1 MNPGLDLIL
10 AQYAEE
16 ASWIIGEKGFGEMQ
30 PFSNEPFIS
39 AEGGERRV
47 QKLRILH

>member
-1 MNPGLDLIL
+1 MLN
-10 AQYAEE
+10 Q
-16 ASWIIGEKGFGEMQ
+16 WIMGEKARDEMQ
-30 PFSNEPFIS
+30 SSFNEPLIS

>member
-1 MNPGLDLIL
+1 MLK
-10 AQYAEE
+10 Q
-16 ASWIIGEKGFGEMQ
+16 WIIGEKGWGEIQ
-30 PFSNEPFIS
+30 SSSNEPLIS